1 MYVGQLAEVAQPII
15 PPDLREKP
23 RRPVN
28 SDVRALWFSALQSQG
43 QLPDT
48 SGTFHR
54 TKGFAAHIT
63 HCMAGD
69 LVHLGASVLF

>member
-1 MYVGQLAEVAQPII
+1 MKRRTPAE
-15 PPDLREKP
+15 LH
-23 RRPVN
+23 
-28 SDVRALWFSALQSQG
+28 VRALWFSALQSQG